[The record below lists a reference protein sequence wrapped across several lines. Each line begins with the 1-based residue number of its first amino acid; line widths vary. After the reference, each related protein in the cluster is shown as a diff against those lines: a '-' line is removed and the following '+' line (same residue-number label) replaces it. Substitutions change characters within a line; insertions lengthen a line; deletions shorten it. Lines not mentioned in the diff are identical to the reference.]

1 MDVDGGEEIR
11 GLSHA
16 GVQHLVAGPGE
27 EEQEPV
33 RRWRGGSKE
42 GGSERGVLEAKGS
55 KHFKKH
61 DWIDCLNTAEG
72 LQMRLRIAHWDGIV
86 ELISDLD
93 RSRFHGVGSG
103 EGR

>member
-33 RRWRGGSKE
+33 KEMERRQQGRGK
-42 GGSERGVLEAKGS
+42 
-55 KHFKKH
+55 
-61 DWIDCLNTAEG
+61 
-72 LQMRLRIAHWDGIV
+72 
-86 ELISDLD
+86 
-93 RSRFHGVGSG
+93 
-103 EGR
+103 